1 MACVL
6 NLVQPHCFQEK
17 LYREVKEN
25 SNASNEDFALEWQD
39 FGNYKYTEMV
49 VKETLR
55 LFPIGPMV
63 LRHITQ
69 DLHLKNH
76 VVPAGS
82 SLMITMFRTHRL
94 PEIWPEPDKF
104 IPERFLPELNA
115 SRHPYA
121 FVPFSAGPRSCIGK
135 FMIASCLFLPAVSF
149 KIFLGSKYAMLAI
162 RTIVIHVIKNFRV
175 SCDRKYEDL
184 KIKCDISIR
193 SLDGYNVKLVPR

>member
-1 MACVL
+1 MSILQTGSVVNSVL
-6 NLVQPHCFQEK
+6 IWVYPHSSLGFVSIFSSDAPVRPAVSRHGLCPNLVQPHCFQEK

-121 FVPFSAGPRSCIGK
+121 YVPFSAGPRSCIGK
-135 FMIASCLFLPAVSF
+135 FMIASFSTCCF
-149 KIFLGSKYAMLAI
+149 I
-162 RTIVIHVIKNFRV
+162 
-175 SCDRKYEDL
+175 
-184 KIKCDISIR
+184 
-193 SLDGYNVKLVPR
+193 

>member
-1 MACVL
+1 
-6 NLVQPHCFQEK
+6 
-17 LYREVKEN
+17 
-25 SNASNEDFALEWQD
+25 
-39 FGNYKYTEMV
+39 MV

-63 LRHITQ
+63 LRNITQ

-115 SRHPYA
+115 TRHPYA
-121 FVPFSAGPRSCIGK
+121 FVPFSAGPRSCIGN
-135 FMIASCLFLPAVSF
+135 FMIAGCLLILCFIQNIFRF
-149 KIFLGSKYAMLAI
+149 KIC
-162 RTIVIHVIKNFRV
+162 HVGDQNH
-175 SCDRKYEDL
+175 CDPCNQKFP
-184 KIKCDISIR
+184 S
-193 SLDGYNVKLVPR
+193 